1 MDMSHLIR
9 ATPRTPETERA
20 AWTGRAARKR
30 VPLTGNQAARAVR
43 RRLTKGD

>member
-20 AWTGRAARKR
+20 AWTGRAELAA
-30 VPLTGNQAARAVR
+30 LTGNQAARAVR